1 VTAHGLPTGPRRG
14 SALALLVVL
23 VVLAGPAVGA
33 ATPPPL
39 EEQLSGDWYYTEMV
53 IFERP
58 AVLDHLSQEVLARP
72 PGRLRRDLR
81 SFPDPR
87 SPASAGFA
95 LYNSTLPYLT
105 FPYLDQSRLPDFTI
119 PADAATDEAMD
130 PADSPP
136 GVAPP
141 SLQPRLAED
150 PLLQFLDVLAD
161 YEATLNDDSYRWLP
175 ESSFTLGKEATAL
188 SRRGGFRVLMHGR
201 WLQPVPARGAPEPVY
216 IQVGPRQGDVHAL
229 EGTLE
234 VVLGR
239 YLHFRAD
246 LYFHTPLLGRAPV
259 DFPRPPSES
268 GTTSPPGVTEAAL
281 EPAGVVLLR
290 ESRRLRSGELH
301 YLDHPKLGVLVRV
314 EPVVPPPD
322 VQQAYDA
329 LGQTPKESGQ

>member
-1 VTAHGLPTGPRRG
+1 
-14 SALALLVVL
+14 
-23 VVLAGPAVGA
+23 
-33 ATPPPL
+33 
-39 EEQLSGDWYYTEMV
+39 
-53 IFERP
+53 
-58 AVLDHLSQEVLARP
+58 
-72 PGRLRRDLR
+72 
-81 SFPDPR
+81 
-87 SPASAGFA
+87 
-95 LYNSTLPYLT
+95 
-105 FPYLDQSRLPDFTI
+105 
-119 PADAATDEAMD
+119 
-130 PADSPP
+130 
-136 GVAPP
+136 
-141 SLQPRLAED
+141 
-150 PLLQFLDVLAD
+150 
-161 YEATLNDDSYRWLP
+161 
-175 ESSFTLGKEATAL
+175 
-188 SRRGGFRVLMHGR
+188 
-201 WLQPVPARGAPEPVY
+201 VY

-259 DFPRPPSES
+259 DFPRPPPES